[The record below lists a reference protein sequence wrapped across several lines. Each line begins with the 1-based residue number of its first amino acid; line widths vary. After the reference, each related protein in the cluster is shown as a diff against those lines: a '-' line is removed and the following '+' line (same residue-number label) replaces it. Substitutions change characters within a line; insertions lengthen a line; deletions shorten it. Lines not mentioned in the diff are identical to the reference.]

1 MRIIAE
7 VRARVRE
14 SWVANRCRSGRLS
27 VRFTREFGE
36 RLLIDLDRVRP
47 RLQDPICD
55 YLFFGH
61 NRSDDRLWVVPVEF
75 KAGKPNPAEVVR
87 QLSGGARY
95 AEHLLGGHRTVV
107 SVGMLVFG
115 GTLRG
120 ENAEAFKNDR
130 TSLFQD
136 SRRILYT
143 RDRATL
149 PKDASVPTE

>member
-7 VRARVRE
+7 IRARVCE
-14 SWVANRCRSGRLS
+14 SWLASRCRSGRLS
-27 VRFTREFGE
+27 VGFTGEFGN
-36 RLLIDLDRVRP
+36 RLLVDLDRVRP
-47 RLQDPICD
+47 RLQGPICD

-61 NRSDDRLWVVPVEF
+61 NMSDDKLWVVPVEF
-75 KAGKPNPAEVVR
+75 KAGKPDPAKVIR

-95 AEHLLGGHRTVV
+95 AERLLGGHRTVV

-120 ENAEAFKNDR
+120 EVAEAFKNDR
-130 TSLFQD
+130 ISLFQE

-143 RDRATL
+143 RNRATL
-149 PKDASVPTE
+149 PKDAPRPTG